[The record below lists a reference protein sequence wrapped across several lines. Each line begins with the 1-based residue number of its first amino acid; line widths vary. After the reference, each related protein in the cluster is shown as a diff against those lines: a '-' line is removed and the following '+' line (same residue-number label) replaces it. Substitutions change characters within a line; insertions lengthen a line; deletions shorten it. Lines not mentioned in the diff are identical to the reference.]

1 MSERDRPSL
10 SGLAIK
16 RPLAE
21 RGRPVVSID
30 EAESALLGVEPVLA
44 PAANAASTSPI
55 HAVPAAVQQEVSPA
69 VLTDTQLNDHTDVQ
83 STVLSSSLLRA
94 KKKQIKIAWTFKI
107 PHALHQELSAVASHN
122 DLTMSDIVIEAIQF
136 HLPNFPHPPKR

>member
-30 EAESALLGVEPVLA
+30 EAESALLGVEPALA

-55 HAVPAAVQQEVSPA
+55 HAVPADVQPDVPSA
-69 VLTDTQLNDHTDVQ
+69 VLTEAQRVDHTEVQ
-83 STVLSSSLLRA
+83 LTVLSSSLLKA

-107 PHALHQELSAVASHN
+107 PHALHQELSAVASYN
-122 DLTMSDIVIEAIQF
+122 ELTMSDIVIEAIQF
-136 HLPNFPHPPKR
+136 HLPNFPHPPQH

>member
-30 EAESALLGVEPVLA
+30 EAESALLLGVEPVLA
-44 PAANAASTSPI
+44 PAANAASTSPMKRSWNSNNKKLYLKLAPVYGFDI
-55 HAVPAAVQQEVSPA
+55 LTFGVRTVP
-69 VLTDTQLNDHTDVQ
+69 T
-83 STVLSSSLLRA
+83 
-94 KKKQIKIAWTFKI
+94 I
-107 PHALHQELSAVASHN
+107 
-122 DLTMSDIVIEAIQF
+122 
-136 HLPNFPHPPKR
+136 